1 MDNTKS
7 FNRHDN
13 GFSLRFDNGL
23 VLSTVFGTASYTE
36 NKDRPSTS
44 RPRESLHSDTV
55 EVAVWDDSYEGLQS
69 STDASGRVGFN
80 RYRPWVTDW
89 IGDIFNA
96 DVHDDVRG
104 WVTMNEWLKLVEWC
118 RNWKKES

>member
-23 VLSTVFGTASYTE
+23 VLSTVFGTGSYTE

-44 RPRESLHSDTV
+44 QPRESLHSDTA
-55 EVAVWDDSYEGLQS
+55 EVAVWDDSHGGLQS
-69 STDASGRVGFN
+69 STAAPDGVHRH
-80 RYRPWVTDW
+80 RPWVTDW
-89 IGDIFNA
+89 IGDVFND

-104 WVTMNEWLKLVEWC
+104 MVTMNEWLKLVEWC